1 MDELPP
7 DSTRI
12 FSFLRTLAKG
22 EKQSAEETHELVELI
37 RNMASENIISR
48 LEAKF
53 DSQSEKIDT
62 LKTLYTA
69 MIWVVG
75 IVGTSITIAIAL
87 SG

>member
-1 MDELPP
+1 MPP
-7 DSTRI
+7 DSTRV
-12 FSFLRTLAKG
+12 FSFLRILAKG
-22 EKQSAEETHELVELI
+22 EKQSAEKTHELIEL
-37 RNMASENIISR
+37 SENIISR

-75 IVGTSITIAIAL
+75 IVGAAITIAIAL

>member
-1 MDELPP
+1 
-7 DSTRI
+7 
-12 FSFLRTLAKG
+12 
-22 EKQSAEETHELVELI
+22 
-37 RNMASENIISR
+37 MASENIISR

-75 IVGTSITIAIAL
+75 IVGAAITIAIAL